1 MNFYLENTWNCIF
14 IDRKINF
21 APIFVIADNSRLF
34 ASLYEKTQLKDHRKC
49 FQSYK
54 LINKQIQKNKENKI
68 KGQRFAL

>member
-34 ASLYEKTQLKDHRKC
+34 ASLYENNST
-49 FQSYK
+49 
-54 LINKQIQKNKENKI
+54 
-68 KGQRFAL
+68 